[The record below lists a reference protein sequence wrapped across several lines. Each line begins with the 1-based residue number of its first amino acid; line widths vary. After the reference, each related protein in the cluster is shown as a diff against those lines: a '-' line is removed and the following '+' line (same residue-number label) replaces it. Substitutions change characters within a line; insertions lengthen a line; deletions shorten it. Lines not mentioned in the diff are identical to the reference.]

1 MSWDDVYAIVRAV
14 PEGRVTTYGDVAKRL
29 TRTISPA
36 AVGWALAACPDD
48 VPWQRVVRADGSLA
62 VDADGRG
69 RQRRLLEREG
79 VRFDD
84 AGRVRLKSHR
94 QKVDET

>member
-1 MSWDDVYAIVRAV
+1 MGRRVYAIVRAV

-29 TRTISPA
+29 TRTISRRGVASPPA
-36 AVGWALAACPDD
+36 RTTCR
-48 VPWQRVVRADGSLA
+48 QRVVRADGSLA

-79 VRFDD
+79 VHFDD

-94 QKVDET
+94 QKVDEP